1 MLKKIGTGILV
12 LIALWVGLQVFR
24 GILLSTGKDESTEEI
39 NESADE
45 LQRAIDKSRESP

>member
-1 MLKKIGTGILV
+1 MLKKIGAVILG
-12 LIALWVGLQVFR
+12 LIAIWVGIQVFR
-24 GILLSTGKDESTEEI
+24 GILLSTGKDDSTEEI